1 MMQGGRQ
8 DGFSQRQN
16 ACCHQPQ
23 AAPGDDDRRIGSY
36 FRTILGLFNE
46 PHSSLAM
53 MTAMQ
58 LANSNETPEEKEKKL
73 AGARQKGAPLFEF
86 FF

>member
-1 MMQGGRQ
+1 
-8 DGFSQRQN
+8 
-16 ACCHQPQ
+16 
-23 AAPGDDDRRIGSY
+23 
-36 FRTILGLFNE
+36 
-46 PHSSLAM
+46 M